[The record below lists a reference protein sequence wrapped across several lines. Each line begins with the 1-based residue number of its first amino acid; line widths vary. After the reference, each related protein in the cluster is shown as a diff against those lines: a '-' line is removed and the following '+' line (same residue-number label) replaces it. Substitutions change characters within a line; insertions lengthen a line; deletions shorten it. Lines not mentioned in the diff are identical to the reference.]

1 MSEVL
6 TVALL
11 SIALRAG
18 TPGVV
23 DERAGFDWSAVP
35 SLAYSSDDGV
45 GYGAIG
51 TLYWYEPPVEPF
63 RYALT
68 LQFFMT
74 TKWVQYHRIRFDAV
88 EVADLPLRLSGE
100 VGFFSTLSQSFCGFG
115 NAVRCDPA
123 PARRAATVQQ
133 LSGSAADT
141 FVDRYYQHRWMQPY
155 AMVDGRWR
163 LWTLPD
169 RLEVFAGWRGRYY
182 LTGDWGERAPYRGS
196 LYAQYFPDGQSGL
209 ASVLQAGV
217 MLDSRDNEAAPTR
230 GYWIEASLRG
240 AAPFI
245 GSRWTYGGGNL
256 TLRGF
261 VPLDAQRH
269 VVLAGRLVLDG
280 TVGELP
286 VQELAR
292 VGGSTDYVAF
302 GGEYMG
308 RGLRSQRV
316 LGRIKLL
323 EQSELRWRVWGF
335 RLLDQFFDLSWLGFV
350 DAGLVGYDWT
360 DWRGDPLGTVWG
372 GGGGIRL
379 AVNRDFVIRCD
390 VAISP
395 FEERAPAVYLNL
407 GHVF

>member
-1 MSEVL
+1 MLAAV
-6 TVALL
+6 LL
-11 SIALRAG
+11 STTLATAG
-18 TPGVV
+18 SNVSA
-23 DERAGFDWSAVP
+23 ERSGFGWGAVP
-35 SLAYSSDDGV
+35 FLAYSSDDGL

-51 TLYWYEPPVEPF
+51 TLYWYDPAVEPY

-68 LQFFMT
+68 LQFYLT
-74 TKWVQYHRIRFDAV
+74 SKWVQYHRAKFDAV
-88 EVADLPLRLSGE
+88 EVADLPLRLWGD
-100 VGFFSTLSQSFCGFG
+100 VGYYASISQAFCGFG

-123 PARRAATVQQ
+123 IARQAATA
-133 LSGSAADT
+133 SGMIGTAADS
-141 FVDRYYQHRWMQPY
+141 FVEHYYQNRFLQPY
-155 AMVDGRWR
+155 AMVNGRWR
-163 LWTLPD
+163 LTPLPD
-169 RLEVFAGWRGRYY
+169 KVEVFAGWRGSYY
-182 LTGDWGERAPYRGS
+182 LTGDWGEQAPYPGS
-196 LYAQYFPDGQSGL
+196 LYAQYFPDGESGL

-230 GYWIEASLRG
+230 GTWIEASLRG

-245 GSRWTYGGGNL
+245 GSRWLYGGGNI

-261 VPLDAQRH
+261 VPLDRQRH

-286 VQELAR
+286 VQEMAR

-323 EQSELRWRVWGF
+323 EQTELRWRVWGF

-350 DAGLVGYDWT
+350 DAGLVGHDWT
-360 DWRGDPLGTVWG
+360 DWRGDPLGAVWG
-372 GGGGIRL
+372 GGAGLRL
-379 AVNRDFVIRCD
+379 AWNRDFVIRCD
-390 VAISP
+390 VAVSP
-395 FEERAPAVYLNL
+395 VEERAPALYLNL